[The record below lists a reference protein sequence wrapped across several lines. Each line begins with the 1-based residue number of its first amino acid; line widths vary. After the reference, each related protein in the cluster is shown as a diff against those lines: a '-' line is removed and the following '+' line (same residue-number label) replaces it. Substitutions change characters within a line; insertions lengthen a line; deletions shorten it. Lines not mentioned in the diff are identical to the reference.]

1 MNFSEGYIGRFR
13 GIAALYGFEG
23 LRRLRDSRVCLIG
36 VGGVGSWAAES
47 LARSG
52 VGHLTLVDSEAIELG
67 NINRQLHTLT
77 STVGRGKAEVLGE
90 RLMDINPE
98 LDLSVRRELL
108 TKENVSSIITPETSA
123 VSDAI
128 DSVPDKAALIAYC
141 VKNSIPVISA
151 GGAGGRTDPSKIVTV
166 DLGLSQNDRLAS
178 CLRTELRSRWGF
190 PKGAG
195 KKFGVTLVH
204 STESAVLPKSIMSG
218 EEYQELT
225 EIYAPDRLRFGQSM
239 AVTAS
244 VGLMVSAEI
253 IRILLGQKK

>member
-1 MNFSEGYIGRFR
+1 LNFLEGYIGRFR

-23 LRRLRDSRVCLIG
+23 LRRLCDSRVCLIG

-151 GGAGGRTDPSKIVTV
+151 GGAGGRTDPSKIVSV
-166 DLGLSQNDRLAS
+166 DLGLSANDRLAS

-204 STESAVLPKSIMSG
+204 STESAVLPKSIMS
-218 EEYQELT
+218 ETEYQELT
-225 EIYAPDRLRFGQSM
+225 DIYAPDRLRFGQSM

-253 IRILLGQKK
+253 IKILLGAQK

>member
-77 STVGRGKAEVLGE
+77 STVGRGKAGVLGE

-151 GGAGGRTDPSKIVTV
+151 GGAGGRTDPSKIVSV
-166 DLGLSQNDRLAS
+166 DLGLSANDRLAS

-204 STESAVLPKSIMSG
+204 STESAVLPKSIMS
-218 EEYQELT
+218 ETEYQELT
-225 EIYAPDRLRFGQSM
+225 DIYAPDRLRFGQSM

-253 IRILLGQKK
+253 IKILLGAQK

>member
-1 MNFSEGYIGRFR
+1 MYFSEGYIGRFR
-13 GIAALYGFEG
+13 GIAALYGFDG
-23 LRRLRDSRVCLIG
+23 LRRLHDANVCLVG

-52 VGHLTLVDSEAIELG
+52 VGHITLVDSEAIELG

-77 STVGRGKAEVLGE
+77 STVGRGKAGVLGE

-151 GGAGGRTDPSKIVTV
+151 GGAGGR
-166 DLGLSQNDRLAS
+166 R
-178 CLRTELRSRWGF
+178 
-190 PKGAG
+190 GA
-195 KKFGVTLVH
+195 
-204 STESAVLPKSIMSG
+204 
-218 EEYQELT
+218 
-225 EIYAPDRLRFGQSM
+225 
-239 AVTAS
+239 
-244 VGLMVSAEI
+244 
-253 IRILLGQKK
+253 

>member
-1 MNFSEGYIGRFR
+1 MYFSEGYIGRFR
-13 GIAALYGFEG
+13 GIAALYGFDG
-23 LRRLRDSRVCLIG
+23 LRRLHDANVCLVG

-52 VGHLTLVDSEAIELG
+52 VGHITLVDSEAIELG

-77 STVGRGKAEVLGE
+77 STVGRGKAGVLGE
-90 RLMDINPE
+90 RLMD
-98 LDLSVRRELL
+98 
-108 TKENVSSIITPETSA
+108 TPETSA